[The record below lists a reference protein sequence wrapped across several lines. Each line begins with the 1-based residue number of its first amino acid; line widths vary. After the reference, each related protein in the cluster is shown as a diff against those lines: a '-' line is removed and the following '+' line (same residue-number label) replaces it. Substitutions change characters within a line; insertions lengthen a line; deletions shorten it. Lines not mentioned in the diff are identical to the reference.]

1 MRAVRPLRAPAV
13 ARGAR
18 VPLRPRG
25 GGGPTS
31 GGGGGVFNI
40 SCGTARETVGPARGG
55 GWLPGA
61 APLGGA
67 GEEHSDFPKAGKL
80 WEGGRGGGGGTPAAA
95 AATSAA
101 AVSSPAKRRLRWT
114 PDLHGRFVR
123 AVDRLGGAEQA
134 TPKLILELLEEPGVT
149 VFHVK
154 SHLQKYRLSLNVKP
168 SESNR
173 RGRKRGT
180 RAELKRR
187 AKEKAEM
194 AGAAVAGMAG
204 AGGGPGLTVFHPP
217 ACPLGGRPR
226 VEPESKQPCGRE
238 APAGGAD
245 ARRDRSGPSPA
256 WVS

>member
-1 MRAVRPLRAPAV
+1 M
-13 ARGAR
+13 
-18 VPLRPRG
+18 
-25 GGGPTS
+25 
-31 GGGGGVFNI
+31 
-40 SCGTARETVGPARGG
+40 
-55 GWLPGA
+55 
-61 APLGGA
+61 
-67 GEEHSDFPKAGKL
+67 
-80 WEGGRGGGGGTPAAA
+80 
-95 AATSAA
+95 
-101 AVSSPAKRRLRWT
+101 
-114 PDLHGRFVR
+114 R

-194 AGAAVAGMAG
+194 AGAAAAGMAG

>member
-1 MRAVRPLRAPAV
+1 MKRRRNAAWHAAEAPA
-13 ARGAR
+13 
-18 VPLRPRG
+18 
-25 GGGPTS
+25 
-31 GGGGGVFNI
+31 
-40 SCGTARETVGPARGG
+40 
-55 GWLPGA
+55 
-61 APLGGA
+61 
-67 GEEHSDFPKAGKL
+67 
-80 WEGGRGGGGGTPAAA
+80 EGF

-217 ACPLGGRPR
+217 AMPALPGWSGERLPLGGAMRM
-226 VEPESKQPCGRE
+226 S
-238 APAGGAD
+238 
-245 ARRDRSGPSPA
+245 ST
-256 WVS
+256 